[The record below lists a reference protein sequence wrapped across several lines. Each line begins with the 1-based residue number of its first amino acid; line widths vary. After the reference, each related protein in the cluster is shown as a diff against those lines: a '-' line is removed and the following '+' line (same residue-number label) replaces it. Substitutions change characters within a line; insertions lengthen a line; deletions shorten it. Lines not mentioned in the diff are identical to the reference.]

1 MRGILAACAAL
12 ALVTVVGCADATA
25 VQQSLGRTER
35 SSRASGQAI
44 PLPRPKVTPSARPA
58 QPVNAGFEDTHI
70 DRCPRTWTCRAAGR
84 PHPAANADFAQS
96 GRRALRIALAGEGDR
111 FTLAS
116 AAMPALSHRTYTA
129 SIWRRSSTAGPAG
142 GESVRLLFYDRRHR
156 LIGSQSNRAGTPR
169 KNIWEVVSAKA
180 DAPAGASSVEVEIS
194 VVGPDRTVWLD
205 SVSIRSSPILEV
217 WGGTGVSRGPKGD
230 TVSLQVTTP
239 TPGGVHIAT
248 VDAFGESL
256 LVTGP
261 DRLGTAEGT
270 RFSYQLQGAARYNP
284 STRTIQVRPGEPAT
298 IHLTGHFT
306 PTPGTG
312 FPRVTLG
319 DPVAQAEF
327 PVFVA
332 ARNFNEG
339 SGGVKL
345 PSRVAARSAVEQ
357 VSAYLEG
364 RETPDG
370 GWAIAHSNWPGQVRE
385 DPMAIASIT
394 QGYLKR
400 AQSSTQKKYEAL
412 ARRGLDWLVRNQ
424 RPDGGFGLPWAFGA
438 AQGHFG
444 EPAHYPDGT
453 RTHPAGAPFAIL
465 TVAGASAMLEG
476 FKVYGDSRYL
486 AGAVRAMDFLLRGP
500 YGFQWLDAEHT
511 RGSIPYCNLEPLLAP
526 DDPRIDR
533 HRVLSPVRNTPVEIY
548 NIDGSALSFLKALY
562 VETGDKRLLS
572 YGDAIANNLAR
583 QVRADG
589 SIAYSWYERSPWSG
603 GYANIV
609 FSGLLEYGEMRGRQ
623 DWVAQ
628 AGRGFSWMANFSR
641 GDLVP
646 TDGYASVYGLNLSAD
661 IAAYVNKAI
670 QRQKPDGSFSGG
682 TATRH
687 DAVMFAIL
695 SDLLLDVGG

>member
-1 MRGILAACAAL
+1 MP
-12 ALVTVVGCADATA
+12 
-25 VQQSLGRTER
+25 
-35 SSRASGQAI
+35 
-44 PLPRPKVTPSARPA
+44 PLPKVTPSARPA
-58 QPVNAGFEDTHI
+58 QPVNAGFEDTRI
-70 DRCPRTWTCRAAGR
+70 ERCPRTWTCRATGR

-96 GRRALRIALAGEGDR
+96 GKRALRIEVAGAGDH
-111 FTLAS
+111 FSLTS
-116 AAMPALSHRTYTA
+116 SAMPALPHRTYSA
-129 SIWRRSSTAGPAG
+129 SVWRRSSAAGPAG
-142 GESVRLLFYDRRHR
+142 GEAVRLLFYDRRHR
-156 LIGSQSNRAGTPR
+156 LIGSQSNRAGTP
-169 KNIWEVVSAKA
+169 KKDVWEPVAAKA

-205 SVSIRSSPILEV
+205 TVSVRTSPILEV
-217 WGGTGVSRGPKGD
+217 WGGTGIRRGPDAD
-230 TVSLQVTTP
+230 TLALQVTTP
-239 TPGGVHIAT
+239 TPGGVHIGT
-248 VDAFGESL
+248 LDAFGEHL

-261 DRLGTAEGT
+261 GRLGTAEGT
-270 RFSYQLQGAARYNP
+270 RLSYDLQGAARYNP
-284 STRTIQVRPGEPAT
+284 ATSTIQVRPGEPAT
-298 IHLTGHFT
+298 IHLSGRFT

-312 FPRVTLG
+312 FPRVVLG

-327 PVFVA
+327 AVFVA
-332 ARNFNEG
+332 ARNFAKGE
-339 SGGVKL
+339 GGVKL
-345 PSRVAARSAVEQ
+345 PSRVAARNAVER
-357 VSAYLEG
+357 VSGYLES
-364 RETPDG
+364 RQTADG
-370 GWAIAHSNWPGQVRE
+370 GWAVSHQNWPGRVRE

-400 AQSSTQKKYEAL
+400 AQSSTRAKYEAM
-412 ARRGLDWLVRNQ
+412 ARRGLEWLVGNQ
-424 RPDGGFGLPWAFGA
+424 RPDGGFGLPWEFGA
-438 AQGHFG
+438 ADGHFG
-444 EPAHYPDGT
+444 EPSHYADGS
-453 RTHPAGAPFAIL
+453 RTHPAGTPFAIL

-476 FKVYGDSRYL
+476 FKVYGDARYL
-486 AGAVRAMDFLLRGP
+486 AGAVRAMDYLLRGP

-526 DDPRIDR
+526 DDRRIGD
-533 HRVLSPVRNTPVEIY
+533 HHVLSAVRNTAVDIY

-572 YGDAIANNLAR
+572 YGDAIATNLAR

-609 FSGLLEYGEMRGRQ
+609 FSGLLEYGEMRGRA
-623 DWVAQ
+623 DWVAR

-661 IAAYVNKAI
+661 IAAYVTTAI
-670 QRQKPDGSFSGG
+670 QRQKPNGSFSGG